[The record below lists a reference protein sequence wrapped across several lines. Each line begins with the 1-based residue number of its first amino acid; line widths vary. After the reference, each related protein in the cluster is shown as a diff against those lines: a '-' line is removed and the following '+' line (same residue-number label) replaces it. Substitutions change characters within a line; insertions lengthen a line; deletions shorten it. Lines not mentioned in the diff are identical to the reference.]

1 MTDPI
6 ADMLTRIR
14 NAQQAGHFEVEMP
27 SSKVKFAL
35 ANILKKE
42 GYVKDI
48 SQSKKGFRINLK
60 IGLKKIEDRY
70 AIQGIKRISKPGQR
84 IYVNKDKIP
93 YVLNN
98 YGMAIIST
106 SSGLMTNDEARKNKL
121 GGEVICEVW

>member
-14 NAQQAGHFEVEMP
+14 NAQRAGHFEIEMP

-42 GYVKDI
+42 GYVGDI